1 MFLPEES
8 FSEINKAFVPS
19 KPLEPIDKENILQNM
34 NSLYELEDYI
44 KEKIYD
50 IKYPGVLPA
59 INHNLSSPDEYSDE
73 DEQNNSENIKEVETS
88 NNNIESVDKKYKI
101 ESKSSDV
108 IIFNSNNYSTN
119 DEDEFSSIEILNEDR
134 SEGNRNGWCLSSE
147 QNDIKI
153 HNKIIKVKN
162 EDGTEYDSLA
172 FYAEIILD
180 VNSSK
185 FVNYLNDINFRKEF
199 DNLYQNGKIIQEIKD
214 ENNEIKSMDIY
225 LYLKMPFFYTDR
237 DFVVRKKIW
246 KDYDNKKGCYLIHMK
261 SVKINEYPEQ
271 TKPVR
276 GEFIIRT
283 GYICPIEGDENKC
296 KLYLVTSFDIKMSAP
311 IVLLRNLGSDGQ
323 KKWSEKLIQN
333 INDHE
338 K

>member
-1 MFLPEES
+1 MALPSFL
-8 FSEINKAFVPS
+8 
-19 KPLEPIDKENILQNM
+19 IL
-34 NSLYELEDYI
+34 SL
-44 KEKIYD
+44 
-50 IKYPGVLPA
+50 
-59 INHNLSSPDEYSDE
+59 
-73 DEQNNSENIKEVETS
+73 
-88 NNNIESVDKKYKI
+88 
-101 ESKSSDV
+101 
-108 IIFNSNNYSTN
+108 
-119 DEDEFSSIEILNEDR
+119 
-134 SEGNRNGWCLSSE
+134 
-147 QNDIKI
+147 
-153 HNKIIKVKN
+153 
-162 EDGTEYDSLA
+162 
-172 FYAEIILD
+172 
-180 VNSSK
+180 NSSK

-261 SVKINEYPEQ
+261 SVKINEYPEK

-311 IVLLRNLGSDGQ
+311 IVLLRSLGSDGQ
-323 KKWSEKLIQN
+323 KKWAEQLIQN
-333 INDHE
+333 VNDHE

>member
-8 FSEINKAFVPS
+8 FSEINKAFIPS

-214 ENNEIKSMDIY
+214 EIEI
-225 LYLKMPFFYTDR
+225 
-237 DFVVRKKIW
+237 
-246 KDYDNKKGCYLIHMK
+246 
-261 SVKINEYPEQ
+261 
-271 TKPVR
+271 
-276 GEFIIRT
+276 
-283 GYICPIEGDENKC
+283 
-296 KLYLVTSFDIKMSAP
+296 
-311 IVLLRNLGSDGQ
+311 LL
-323 KKWSEKLIQN
+323 
-333 INDHE
+333 
-338 K
+338 

>member
-108 IIFNSNNYSTN
+108 IIFNSNNFSTD

-147 QNDIKI
+147 QSDIKI

-246 KDYDNKKGCYLIHMK
+246 KEGFFPGLRYIACLNVFLQILKNQK
-261 SVKINEYPEQ
+261 
-271 TKPVR
+271 T
-276 GEFIIRT
+276 II
-283 GYICPIEGDENKC
+283 
-296 KLYLVTSFDIKMSAP
+296 L
-311 IVLLRNLGSDGQ
+311 
-323 KKWSEKLIQN
+323 
-333 INDHE
+333 
-338 K
+338 

>member
-147 QNDIKI
+147 QSDIKI
-153 HNKIIKVKN
+153 HKKIIKVK
-162 EDGTEYDSLA
+162 
-172 FYAEIILD
+172 
-180 VNSSK
+180 
-185 FVNYLNDINFRKEF
+185 
-199 DNLYQNGKIIQEIKD
+199 
-214 ENNEIKSMDIY
+214 
-225 LYLKMPFFYTDR
+225 
-237 DFVVRKKIW
+237 
-246 KDYDNKKGCYLIHMK
+246 
-261 SVKINEYPEQ
+261 VK
-271 TKPVR
+271 R
-276 GEFIIRT
+276 
-283 GYICPIEGDENKC
+283 
-296 KLYLVTSFDIKMSAP
+296 MM
-311 IVLLRNLGSDGQ
+311 
-323 KKWSEKLIQN
+323 
-333 INDHE
+333 
-338 K
+338 

>member
-101 ESKSSDV
+101 ESKSNDV
-108 IIFNSNNYSTN
+108 IIFNSNNFSTD

-147 QNDIKI
+147 QSDIKI

-180 VNSSK
+180 INSSIGYFK
-185 FVNYLNDINFRKEF
+185 
-199 DNLYQNGKIIQEIKD
+199 
-214 ENNEIKSMDIY
+214 NE
-225 LYLKMPFFYTDR
+225 P
-237 DFVVRKKIW
+237 
-246 KDYDNKKGCYLIHMK
+246 
-261 SVKINEYPEQ
+261 
-271 TKPVR
+271 
-276 GEFIIRT
+276 
-283 GYICPIEGDENKC
+283 
-296 KLYLVTSFDIKMSAP
+296 
-311 IVLLRNLGSDGQ
+311 LL
-323 KKWSEKLIQN
+323 
-333 INDHE
+333 
-338 K
+338 

>member
-1 MFLPEES
+1 MICCIFLINRGTVCLNYIPS
-8 FSEINKAFVPS
+8 FKGLVA
-19 KPLEPIDKENILQNM
+19 EPIDYL
-34 NSLYELEDYI
+34 NSLQIENTNYDLKDCFIYQNYSPNEDCNRMYFQNNNAI
-44 KEKIYD
+44 KID
-50 IKYPGVLPA
+50 IIRKTIEQWYVEQN
-59 INHNLSSPDEYSDE
+59 INE

-108 IIFNSNNYSTN
+108 IIFNSNNFSTD

-147 QNDIKI
+147 QSDIKI

-246 KDYDNKKGCYLIHMK
+246 KDY
-261 SVKINEYPEQ
+261 
-271 TKPVR
+271 
-276 GEFIIRT
+276 
-283 GYICPIEGDENKC
+283 
-296 KLYLVTSFDIKMSAP
+296 
-311 IVLLRNLGSDGQ
+311 
-323 KKWSEKLIQN
+323 
-333 INDHE
+333 
-338 K
+338 